1 MTGKQKK
8 KDQLGCDPG
17 TAQYRLTRLI
27 LFDLICKLELNY
39 CYQCKSIISSVED
52 LSIEHK
58 VPWLDS
64 NDPKELF
71 YDIDNIAF
79 SHKSCNYGAA
89 RKYSKKW
96 KTDEQRKKLRAENE
110 RKRWSK
116 LDKKD
121 QQRIRREKYLKYGK

>member
-89 RKYSKKW
+89 RS
-96 KTDEQRKKLRAENE
+96 
-110 RKRWSK
+110 
-116 LDKKD
+116 
-121 QQRIRREKYLKYGK
+121 